1 MPVTVWK
8 GQLTFG
14 LVSIPIRIIRAARQE
29 RVRFTQVY
37 RAQPDNDQSSSK
49 DDEEPAPPPAP
60 RGRQAESRATPLEA
74 ARLRPAEPQP
84 RMPSGPEPHV
94 ERVQR
99 QYTAGDTGEAVA
111 PRDLLKG
118 YEYKKGQFAVFRP
131 EEIRRFRAET
141 TRDMEILEF
150 VKLETIDPV
159 FFNASWYVTPDRGG
173 EKPYSLLFEAMRKSG
188 YAALARFAMHGREQ
202 ILALRPGKRG
212 ILMHTLFFEGE
223 IHGEDEYAADPSLVT
238 PQEIKLAELLISQL
252 ATDFDASKFKD
263 ERMARIQASIEA
275 KIEGGG
281 AAAERQSGKPAAP
294 VVDILDALRRSLERK
309 PPAQETAARKRPKH
323 RKAGS

>member
-37 RAQPDNDQSSSK
+37 RAQSH
-49 DDEEPAPPPAP
+49 DDVPSHDEEEEPALRPAP
-60 RGRQAESRATPLEA
+60 RGRHIEARATPMEA
-74 ARLRPAEPQP
+74 ARLRVAEPEP
-84 RMPSGPEPHV
+84 PEPEPHV

-99 QYTAGDTGEAVA
+99 QYTAPDTGETVA

-118 YEYKKGQFAVFRP
+118 YEYSKGQFAVFRP

-150 VKLETIDPV
+150 VKLQTIDPV
-159 FFNASWYVTPDRGG
+159 FFNASYYVAPDRGG

-212 ILMHTLFFEGE
+212 ILMHTLFFEAE
-223 IHGEDEYAADPSLVT
+223 IHGEDEYAANPSLVT
-238 PQEIKLAELLISQL
+238 PQEMKLAELLISQL
-252 ATDFDASKFKD
+252 AADFDPSQFKN

-281 AAAERQSGKPAAP
+281 ASRESAKPSAP
-294 VVDILDALRRSLERK
+294 VVDILEALRRSLERK
-309 PPAQETAARKRPKH
+309 PPAQETAAGKRPKR
-323 RKAGS
+323 RKAGA

>member
-1 MPVTVWK
+1 TLMPVTVWK

-84 RMPSGPEPHV
+84 RLPSGPEPHV

-150 VKLETIDPV
+150 VKLETMDPV
-159 FFNASWYVTPDRGG
+159 FF
-173 EKPYSLLFEAMRKSG
+173 
-188 YAALARFAMHGREQ
+188 
-202 ILALRPGKRG
+202 
-212 ILMHTLFFEGE
+212 
-223 IHGEDEYAADPSLVT
+223 
-238 PQEIKLAELLISQL
+238 
-252 ATDFDASKFKD
+252 
-263 ERMARIQASIEA
+263 
-275 KIEGGG
+275 
-281 AAAERQSGKPAAP
+281 
-294 VVDILDALRRSLERK
+294 
-309 PPAQETAARKRPKH
+309 
-323 RKAGS
+323 

>member
-29 RVRFTQVY
+29 RVRFKQVY
-37 RAQPDNDQSSSK
+37 HAQSHGESPSK
-49 DDEEPAPPPAP
+49 DDEEESAPVSPSRSPSVEVRAAPAA
-60 RGRQAESRATPLEA
+60 A
-74 ARLRPAEPQP
+74 ARLRPAGPQP
-84 RMPSGPEPHV
+84 TEEPDEQPYV
-94 ERVQR
+94 EHVQR
-99 QYTAGDTGEAVA
+99 QYTASDTGEEVA

-118 YEYKKGQFAVFRP
+118 YEYSKGQFAVFHP

-159 FFNASWYVTPDRGG
+159 FFNASYYVTPDRGG

-202 ILALRPGKRG
+202 ILAIRPGKRG
-212 ILMHTLFFEGE
+212 IIMHTLFFDAEV
-223 IHGEDEYAADPSLVT
+223 HGEDEYTAKPSLVT
-238 PQEIKLAELLISQL
+238 AQEMKLAELLISQL
-252 ATDFDASKFKD
+252 ATVFDSSKFKD

-275 KIEGGG
+275 KIQRGG
-281 AAAERQSGKPAAP
+281 AASERQSSKPPAP

-309 PPAQETAARKRPKH
+309 PPAQETAAEKRPKR